1 MKFYN
6 VNQEYVLSELSVDSE
21 KGLSSSEVNTRREK
35 YGLNEFT
42 SREDGSFWDDLKE
55 NLSEPMIIILIA
67 AAIIS
72 ALIGETHDAIGIVC
86 AIAAGIGIGMV
97 TEGKSKK
104 AADALSKL
112 TENIEVKVL
121 RDGEVH
127 QVSKSELLPGDIVYI
142 ETGDMVP
149 ADGRL
154 IECINLKIREDM
166 LTGESDD
173 VSKKSDIII
182 PMEQI
187 ESKGKTIEQEP
198 IPAKQ
203 INMVFGGTL
212 VAYGR
217 GTMVVTSIGD
227 STEMGEIAQHLSESD
242 EETPLQA
249 KLGKLG
255 GTIAKISSAI
265 AGLLFLFMI
274 FQMISKDVLN
284 LDMSGVMPFLS
295 SIGPAKTAFTVCVAL
310 IVAAVPEGLP
320 TMINM
325 TLAITMQKMAK
336 INALVTK
343 KEACE
348 TIGSVSVICSD
359 KTGTLTQNR
368 MTVEVAYIDGK
379 YTKYDEVSTN
389 SYFKENCII
398 NSTADIE
405 HHDGEVKYLGS
416 ATECALLLYNK
427 DIDYRAIRKESNIV
441 AQNQFTSNTKRMT
454 SVIEVN
460 NEYVLL
466 SKGAPEVLLELCSHV
481 QKADGIVPITDAIKN
496 EILAEIEKLQVKSMR
511 TLGFAYKEIS
521 LSCEESEAAVTV
533 ESEAIDVD
541 TEENNLVF
549 SGFVGIR
556 DPLRPDVIESVSIA
570 NKAGVSVKMLTGDNI
585 NTARAIGE
593 ELGLLKNNMRAVEAS
608 FIDTLTDEELREEI
622 KTISIV
628 ARSKPDSKMRIVQAL
643 QSDGEVVAVTGDGIN
658 DAPALSKADVGIAMG
673 ISGTEVSKNA
683 ADIILTDDS
692 FSTIVKGIQWGRGI
706 YDNFQRFVQFQLTV
720 NVIAFLVAIISQV
733 MGQEMPFTTIQLL
746 WVNIIMD
753 GPPALVLGLEPVR
766 NYVLNRKPV
775 NRNANIISKSMMFT
789 IGLNALFITAILMI
803 QSSFNV
809 LNAAPE
815 QQETVMFALFAF
827 SALFNAFNCREFNA
841 DSIVPNFFKNT
852 LALKVI
858 GVTGIAQII
867 FTQVFRDFFN
877 SVPLEVTMWIKVL
890 LVASSVVVAN
900 EVVKLIIR
908 TFSSKD
914 KERELELSKQEG

>member
-6 VNQEYVLSELSVDSE
+6 IEKEEVLKKLAVEED
-21 KGLSSSEVNTRREK
+21 KGISSSEAKKRREK

-42 SREDGSFWDDLKE
+42 PKEEGSFWGELKE
-55 NLSEPMIIILIA
+55 NLTEPMILILIA
-67 AAIIS
+67 AAVIS
-72 ALIGETHDAIGIVC
+72 AVIGETHDAIGIVG
-86 AIAAGIGIGMV
+86 AIAIGIAIGMI

-121 RDGEVH
+121 RDGEIH
-127 QVSKSELLPGDIVYI
+127 QIQKSELVPGDIVYI
-142 ETGDMVP
+142 ETGDMIP

-154 IECINLKIREDM
+154 IESINLKIREDM

-182 PMEQI
+182 PMEKI
-187 ESKGKTIEQEP
+187 ESKGQIIEQEP

-203 INMVFGGTL
+203 LNMVFGGTL

-217 GTMVVTSIGD
+217 AKMVVITIGD
-227 STEMGEIAQHLSESD
+227 DTEMGKIAQNLSQED

-249 KLGKLG
+249 KLGNLG
-255 GTIAKISSAI
+255 GMIAKISSAV
-265 AGLLFLFMI
+265 AGLLFIFMVI
-274 FQMISKDVLN
+274 QMVMNGILN
-284 LDMSGVMPFLS
+284 LDMSGIMPFLQ
-295 SIGPAKTAFTVCVAL
+295 SIEPAKTAFTVCVAL

-368 MTVEVAYIDGK
+368 MTVEVVYIDGRYVENK
-379 YTKYDEVSTN
+379 DAKNN
-389 SYFKENCII
+389 SYFNENCTI

-405 HHDGEVKYLGS
+405 NHNEEIKYIGS
-416 ATECALLLYNK
+416 ATECALLLYNN
-427 DIDYRAIRKESNIV
+427 DDYRKIRKESNIV
-441 AQNQFTSNTKRMT
+441 VQNQFTSDKKRMT
-454 SVIEVN
+454 SIIEKN
-460 NEYVLL
+460 DGLLLL
-466 SKGAPEVLLELCSHV
+466 SKGAPEVLLQLCSHI
-481 QKADGIVPITDAIKN
+481 QKGNDIVPLTDKIKN
-496 EILAEIEKLQVKSMR
+496 DILDEIKKLQVKSMR
-511 TLGFAYKEIS
+511 TLGFAYKEI
-521 LSCEESEAAVTV
+521 LSVGQEVAITLEA
-533 ESEAIDVD
+533 EDIDVD
-541 TEENNLVF
+541 SNENNLVF

-556 DPLRPDVIESVSIA
+556 DPLRDDVIQSVNIA

-608 FIDTLTDEELREEI
+608 YIDTLSDEELKSEI
-622 KTISIV
+622 QTISIV

-643 QSDGEVVAVTGDGIN
+643 QNLGEVVAVTGDGIN

-673 ISGTEVSKNA
+673 IAGTEVSKSA

-720 NVIAFLVAIISQV
+720 NIVAFLVAIICTV
-733 MGQEMPFTTIQLL
+733 IGKEMPFTTIQLL

-753 GPPALVLGLEPVR
+753 GPPALALGLEPVR
-766 NYVLNRKPV
+766 KHVLKRKPT
-775 NRNANIISKSMMFT
+775 NRNANIITKSMGT
-789 IGLNALFITAILMI
+789 NILLNAIFITGILMA
-803 QSSFNV
+803 QATFNI
-809 LNAAPE
+809 LNVAKEE
-815 QQETVMFALFAF
+815 QGTVMFALFAF
-827 SALFNAFNCREFNA
+827 SALWNAFNCREFNA
-841 DSIVPNFFKNT
+841 DSIIPNLFKNK
-852 LALKVI
+852 LALQI
-858 GVTGIAQII
+858 ISVTAIAQII
-867 FTQVFRDFFN
+867 FTQLFRDFFN
-877 SVPLEVTMWIKVL
+877 SVALDVMTWIKIIL
-890 LVASSVVVAN
+890 LAVSIVVVN
-900 EVVKLIIR
+900 ELVKLVIR
-908 TFSSKD
+908 LIKG
-914 KERELELSKQEG
+914 SKQEELVEELAVSEE